1 MKIWGVIGL
10 VAVIGGCS
18 SPKTTFES
26 ELGTQVTGTAPSGAF
41 VRLEPRFAHD
51 FAPPAGEA
59 FMDQSA
65 QAFVPS
71 AMVARTGQ
79 AIQFHSREDILHNVR
94 VIRAEDKAPIFNVV
108 TPPWGAY
115 THVFDEEGTY
125 EVTCDIHSAM
135 RATILVAAT
144 PYATTADENGSFS
157 FTDVV
162 PGRYKL
168 IAFSG
173 ENEVARVVNVSGS
186 RTELK
191 VP

>member
-1 MKIWGVIGL
+1 MKT
-10 VAVIGGCS
+10 ADEREA
-18 SPKTTFES
+18 PKTTVES
-26 ELGTQVTGTAPSGAF
+26 ELGTQVIGSAPSGAF
-41 VRLEPRFAHD
+41 VRLEPLFAHD
-51 FAPPAGEA
+51 FPPPAGEA

-79 AIQFHSREDILHNVR
+79 AVQFHSREDILHNVR
-94 VIRAEDKAPIFNVV
+94 VIRADDKVPIFNVV

-115 THVFDEEGTY
+115 THVFDDEGTY

-135 RATILVAAT
+135 RATILVSST
-144 PYATTADENGSFS
+144 PYATAAGEDGSFA
-157 FTDVV
+157 FADVV

-173 ENEVARVVNVSGS
+173 PHALERVVTVSGT
-186 RTELK
+186 RTRLK